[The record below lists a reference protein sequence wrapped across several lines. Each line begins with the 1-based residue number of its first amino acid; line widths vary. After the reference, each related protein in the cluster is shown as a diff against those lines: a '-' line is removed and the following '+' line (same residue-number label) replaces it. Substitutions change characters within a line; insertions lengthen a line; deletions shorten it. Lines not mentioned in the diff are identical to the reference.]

1 LLVSSLAP
9 TLRVLRLE
17 SIGTH
22 SLGHDHDVETSQ
34 KQSCNVPTTRA
45 LALVKRHWNIM
56 FGPITR
62 AGEPVVDQFFQFQ
75 TFKVVILAIAA
86 HIEV

>member
-1 LLVSSLAP
+1 
-9 TLRVLRLE
+9 
-17 SIGTH
+17 
-22 SLGHDHDVETSQ
+22 
-34 KQSCNVPTTRA
+34 
-45 LALVKRHWNIM
+45 VKRHWNIM

>member
-1 LLVSSLAP
+1 MEHTALVTITMSKH
-9 TLRVLRLE
+9 LRNRV
-17 SIGTH
+17 
-22 SLGHDHDVETSQ
+22 
-34 KQSCNVPTTRA
+34 CNVPTTRA

>member
-1 LLVSSLAP
+1 MEHTALVTITMP
-9 TLRVLRLE
+9 KHLRNRV
-17 SIGTH
+17 
-22 SLGHDHDVETSQ
+22 
-34 KQSCNVPTTRA
+34 CNVPTTRA

>member
-1 LLVSSLAP
+1 MEHTALVTITMSKH
-9 TLRVLRLE
+9 LRNRV
-17 SIGTH
+17 
-22 SLGHDHDVETSQ
+22 
-34 KQSCNVPTTRA
+34 CNVPTTRA

-62 AGEPVVDQFFQFQ
+62 GEPVVDQFFQFQ